1 MTTKSQAK
9 TQDAITLLTDD
20 HKKVQKM
27 FKDYEKLVK
36 QDNDEGKDELA
47 QKICAELTIHAQIEE
62 ELVYS
67 AAREVLDET
76 DILDEAE
83 VEHDSAK
90 ELISQIEAMQAG
102 DELFDAKVTVL
113 GEYVNH
119 HIKEEQGELFPKLKK
134 SDLDLEV
141 LGDEL
146 EQRKT
151 ELIAEMGMEGLLKT
165 GSARQAKG
173 KSSSH
178 KSRSSH

>member
-27 FKDYEKLVK
+27 FKEYEKLVK
-36 QDNDEGKDELA
+36 QDTDEGKDELA
-47 QKICAELTIHAQIEE
+47 RKICAELTIHAQIEE

-67 AAREVLDET
+67 AAREVLDEE
-76 DILDEAE
+76 DLLDEAE

-90 ELISQIEAMQAG
+90 ELIAQIEAMQAG

-119 HIKEEQGELFPKLKK
+119 HIKEEQGEMFPKLKK
-134 SDLDLEV
+134 SELDLEV

-146 EQRKT
+146 QERKA
-151 ELIAEMGMEGLLKT
+151 ELIAEMGMEELLKS
-165 GSARQAKG
+165 GSARQAKS
-173 KSSSH
+173 KSNSH
-178 KSRSSH
+178 KSKSSH